1 VHSEPG
7 NPELKYLYRTPL
19 LGGTPERLSADV
31 DSNITFSP
39 DGRKLAFMR
48 YDNPDPGKYQLIVQS
63 VDNGGETV
71 LTGGPNSQALYNPAW
86 SPDGKT
92 ILCSVLQPSEK
103 AFSGLMAVDAS
114 TGQQRLFLGSA
125 DSFSFIA
132 WMPDGHGLL
141 ALDSNLSSNYSR
153 QQIVFVSYPEGRLI
167 PVTRDT
173 NDYSDLSV
181 ASNGQLL
188 GTILSEGHWNL
199 SVMSATSSG
208 GDARQIGPASGS
220 TNFTWMRDGRLI
232 DDKDGTLYW
241 VNPDSGAKGIFV
253 TEPDSA
259 SSDPSEC
266 FAGRYIVFDHGQRGG
281 KGSYN
286 IWRADAAGGNLK
298 QLSNGKLDHRPI
310 CSSDG
315 QWVYYLQGNF
325 GDLMRVPIDGGAPH
339 KVTDLPNLGTFDIS
353 PDGST
358 VAFATINH
366 AGGHEVSL
374 ALIATD
380 TGKVGKPIK
389 FEREPG
395 MGHLSPDGKALVY
408 VVHQNGVDNLWRQP
422 LDGSPGTQITSFT
435 SEHIYDFH
443 WSPDGSRLAMVR
455 GHNDSDVVLIRNER
469 Q

>member
-1 VHSEPG
+1 
-7 NPELKYLYRTPL
+7 
-19 LGGTPERLSADV
+19 
-31 DSNITFSP
+31 
-39 DGRKLAFMR
+39 
-48 YDNPDPGKYQLIVQS
+48 
-63 VDNGGETV
+63 
-71 LTGGPNSQALYNPAW
+71 
-86 SPDGKT
+86 
-92 ILCSVLQPSEK
+92 
-103 AFSGLMAVDAS
+103 
-114 TGQQRLFLGSA
+114 
-125 DSFSFIA
+125 
-132 WMPDGHGLL
+132 MPDGHGLL